1 MDLSREDLTA
11 FEPDG
16 FEDARREMFGGVL
29 WLFVRLVGLLWL
41 ESVFKLAFFFRSLL
55 LFISCIIIGNH
66 QYGCLLLTGYFG
78 DKLPV

>member
-16 FEDARREMFGGVL
+16 LEEAWRETFGGML
-29 WLFVRLVGLLWL
+29 WLVVRWVGLLWL

-55 LFISCIIIGNH
+55 LFISCIIVWEP
-66 QYGCLLLTGYFG
+66 
-78 DKLPV
+78 PVWLSASDWSLW